1 MIRINLWHHWFW
13 LHKLREFGNTHSITD
28 HHSRTVNLREHLCFF
43 IQKLFFGNQPANP
56 NGRQLYPLSTSSQ
69 SKTTGDPM
77 RRVPLMEPQ
86 NVQHRHFPTAISC
99 CRARG
104 CWNIMV
110 LSAVSSRSSSRKL
123 TSVRGVRYFW
133 PVELH
138 FGVGGVQSS
147 TRVVRPVHDLRS
159 TSPGR
164 SYTFFFQ
171 PIWQEFDLAYSLL
184 FSGSFKPGIF
194 FGDVVSIYYK
204 KY

>member
-1 MIRINLWHHWFW
+1 MADNCIHCQHPVRAKQQGIQCDGCLKWNHRTCNTGISQQQYRAAVRAGAEILWF
-13 LHKLREFGNTHSITD
+13 
-28 HHSRTVNLREHLCFF
+28 CA
-43 IQKLFFGNQPANP
+43 P
-56 NGRQLYPLSTSSQ
+56 
-69 SKTTGDPM
+69 
-77 RRVPLMEPQ
+77 
-86 NVQHRHFPTAISC
+86 
-99 CRARG
+99 
-104 CWNIMV
+104 
-110 LSAVSSRSSSRKL
+110 SRSSSRKL

-204 KY
+204 LSDRN